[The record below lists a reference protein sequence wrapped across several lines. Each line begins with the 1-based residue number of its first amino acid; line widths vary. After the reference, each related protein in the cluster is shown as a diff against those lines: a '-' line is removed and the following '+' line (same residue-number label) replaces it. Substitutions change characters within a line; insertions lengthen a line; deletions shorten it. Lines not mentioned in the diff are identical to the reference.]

1 MIFRDN
7 SSYSKMK
14 DRLLID
20 DFIHFVEK
28 EKLFQ
33 PKDVLLLAVS
43 GGVDSV
49 VLCELCKLSGYSF
62 VIAHCNFNLR
72 GNESDEDEKFVRQ
85 LASHYQSE
93 ILVKNFNTVEYA
105 GQKKLSIQEAARELR
120 YTWFNDII
128 SGKDLINYA
137 DIKVIP
143 QYILTAHHRDDNIET
158 VLMNFFK
165 GTGITGMR
173 GMLPKTGKL
182 VRPLLFASKA
192 QLQEFAVGR
201 QLSYREDSSNLSDK
215 YSRNYIRHQV
225 LPLVE
230 KIYPGA
236 AENITANI
244 ERFRETEYL
253 YHHAIEQYKKKLLD
267 YRNNDVYIPVS
278 KLMNIS
284 PLHSVLY
291 EVTKQYG
298 FTPGQVDDI
307 ARLLHSESGKFV
319 LSESYRILKNRNW
332 LIISPLAESA
342 HQIKIIEAGTDF
354 IHFANGNLIFKEKKI
369 NDSAEKIPADVYT
382 ALLDMKYI
390 QFPLILRKW
399 QAGDYFYPLGMTK
412 KKKLSRFFIDK
423 KLSLTDK
430 EKIWVL
436 EMNKK
441 IIWVI
446 NYRIDDRFKI
456 TNNTKTIL
464 QIKFQPD

>member
-1 MIFRDN
+1 MN
-7 SSYSKMK
+7 
-14 DRLLID
+14 DRFLID
-20 DFIHFVEK
+20 DFKNYVEK

-33 PKDVLLLAVS
+33 LKDVLLLAVS

-72 GNESDEDEKFVRQ
+72 GKESDEDEKFVRQ
-85 LASHYQSE
+85 LAAHYQSE
-93 ILVKNFNTVEYA
+93 ILVKSFNTVEYVE
-105 GQKKLSIQEAARELR
+105 QHKTSIQVAARELR
-120 YTWFNDII
+120 YNWFNDII
-128 SGKDLINYA
+128 SGKALFNPTSIN
-137 DIKVIP
+137 DKI
-143 QYILTAHHRDDNIET
+143 QYIVTAHHSDDNIET

-165 GTGITGMR
+165 GTGIIGMR

-182 VRPLLFASKA
+182 VRPLLFATKK
-192 QLQEFAVGR
+192 QLHEFAASR

-230 KIYPGA
+230 KIYPTV

-244 ERFRETEYL
+244 EKFRETEYL
-253 YHHAIEQYKKKLLD
+253 YRHAIEQYKKKLLTC
-267 YRNNDVYIPVS
+267 RNNDVYIPVR
-278 KLMNIS
+278 KLLNIP

-291 EVTKQYG
+291 EITKQYG
-298 FTPGQVDDI
+298 FTPGQVYDI
-307 ARLLHSESGKFV
+307 TNLLQSDSGKFV

-332 LIISPLAESA
+332 LIISPLAESSQ
-342 HQIKIIEAGTDF
+342 QIKVIEADTDI
-354 IHFANGNLIFKEKKI
+354 IHFANGNLIFKEKKLTDI
-369 NDSAEKIPADVYT
+369 AEKISDDVST
-382 ALLDMKYI
+382 ASLDMKYI
-390 QFPLILRKW
+390 HFPLLLRKW
-399 QAGDYFYPLGMTK
+399 QTGDYFYPLGMTK

-423 KLSLTDK
+423 KLSLIDK
-430 EKIWVL
+430 EKVWVL

-456 TNNTKTIL
+456 SNNTKTKL
-464 QIKFQPD
+464 QIKFQSI